1 MSSPIDRNKQVIEE
15 FRANG
20 GQVGG
25 FFTNRPL
32 LLLHTTGAK
41 SGLPRVNP
49 LVYMADG
56 DRWIIIASKGGS
68 PTHPDWYYNLL
79 ATPNVS
85 IEVGTEHVEVTA
97 AVADE
102 PERSQL
108 YAKMAAQHHFFAD
121 YAQKVVTRVIPVIIL
136 TRR

>member
-1 MSSPIDRNKQVIEE
+1 MSSQNDRNKQIIEE

-25 FFTNRPL
+25 FFTNRPI

-41 SGLPRVNP
+41 SGQPRVNP

-79 ATPNVS
+79 ANPKVS
-85 IEVGTEHVEVTA
+85 IEVGTEHVPVTA
-97 AVADE
+97 AIA
-102 PERSQL
+102 
-108 YAKMAAQHHFFAD
+108 
-121 YAQKVVTRVIPVIIL
+121 
-136 TRR
+136 